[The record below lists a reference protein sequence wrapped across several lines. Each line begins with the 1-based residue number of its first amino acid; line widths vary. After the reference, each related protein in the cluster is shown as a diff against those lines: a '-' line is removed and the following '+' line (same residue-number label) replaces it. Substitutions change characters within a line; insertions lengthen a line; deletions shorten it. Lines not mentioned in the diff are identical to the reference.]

1 MKTPVSLPSTSFF
14 SFTQLCAA
22 KKSNNDNH
30 NNSKKNSR
38 KKKKTANNSDP
49 GKPRKKMKKRK
60 KKIDSSSSTN
70 DDDDNL
76 NISQTNS
83 QLSKQELMKQ
93 VGESIKAAKRQQSQP
108 QQSSASTSSSDASS
122 SSVLDRF
129 NPFKAGQELRKTIDT
144 AISSTQPNKRRRTD
158 STSVYYLDD
167 RLAGELNTNTNNNPA
182 NTANDLW
189 STTPDDDYV
198 PEVLVVGALGDVGQS
213 VVQRLLREGPRF
225 RVRVLVPNLFMD
237 SLEKFGTSVMYSQGD
252 LQNSE
257 SLELAV
263 TDVDKI
269 IFCPT
274 TMPAVNGD
282 TSNPQRAAW
291 AEQIDYHGMKN
302 LVQAYQNVR
311 HADYGTNQAAKRTL
325 FKFSRIQDF
334 DLFAMDD
341 DTTTALDDNVDEYEY
356 VDDTTTTA
364 TVEWDEYLL
373 QDTGEWEYDD
383 IDDNEDDDN
392 ALVEYRDDATI
403 TAQVQWLRN
412 KFDHAVFV
420 GRVPNTIAQD
430 GTGAQAAIVSSRL
443 RSRESPDLG
452 IDLVS
457 SFAGF
462 ILRVCSDGSEYE
474 AFVRTSNYETDGI
487 EYVCPFSTDTKAYQE
502 NNKSK
507 NKFITVRLPF
517 EKFQPVLTESS
528 NGELDLTEIPVFFG
542 QDVQQI
548 GFRYRAASN
557 KASDKVSNGFLSKRE
572 RRENENNLQS
582 FYLAFSY
589 IKLYR
594 SQPEPEFIYVSD
606 ARVPSIVRSDM
617 VNHNTKRIETWKTD
631 TQSTVLIDDNAP
643 IIHDAVNTE
652 EEVYY
657 KYVGEETLKKSG
669 LAYSVVRVKEYQN
682 TSQDSTLTEIALVSD
697 NESATKVTQD
707 QVAQICV
714 SALLDP
720 GALNKS
726 FYAKSTKANPDG
738 SNLSS
743 QFESLPK
750 DPVALP

>member
-1 MKTPVSLPSTSFF
+1 
-14 SFTQLCAA
+14 
-22 KKSNNDNH
+22 
-30 NNSKKNSR
+30 
-38 KKKKTANNSDP
+38 
-49 GKPRKKMKKRK
+49 MKKRK
-60 KKIDSSSSTN
+60 RIPKNDPTN
-70 DDDDNL
+70 DDDDDNS
-76 NISQTNS
+76 NNAQTNS

-93 VGESIKAAKRQQSQP
+93 VGESIKAAKRQQSQSQS
-108 QQSSASTSSSDASS
+108 QQSSVTTSSSDSSTS

-144 AISSTQPNKRRRTD
+144 AISSTQPSKRRRTD
-158 STSVYYLDD
+158 TTSVYYLDD
-167 RLAGELNTNTNNNPA
+167 RLAGELNSNTNNQD
-182 NTANDLW
+182 TANELW
-189 STTPDDDYV
+189 STTSDDDYV

-252 LQNSE
+252 LQNME

-263 TDVDKI
+263 TEVDKI

-274 TMPAVNGD
+274 TMPTVNGD

-341 DTTTALDDNVDEYEY
+341 DTTTVLDDDVDEYEY
-356 VDDTTTTA
+356 VDDTTTA

-528 NGELDLTEIPVFFG
+528 NDELDLREIPVFFG